1 MNCKKCNTAIPD
13 NTAFCPACGQ
23 KVEVEAPASES
34 TLYVKPVR
42 MPGERKVKSDA
53 STLVPNSQTV
63 TPIIPPVVQEPESV
77 IVTPVEP
84 IVQHDSTSESTH
96 TAYFCQ
102 HCGSSIAPNAKFCSS
117 CGRPLGASAA
127 GYGEIAKNA
136 AQDAGKKIADFSRN
150 AGERASEF
158 IGDVK
163 KNGFTTR
170 KQRIIGIS
178 GIVAVVLVVV
188 ILASLLF
195 GGRSYKAAVEQF
207 IDAQLEANGRMMV
220 ELIPEDLISY
230 IMKEEGFTRRSE
242 LIQMLQNKYDDLHD
256 TIEYR
261 ENSGW
266 SYHFSYD
273 IVSTTNADKGEL
285 KDIAAE
291 YKDHDIKV
299 SAAKTIEIECI
310 VEWSKDEQETSQTST
325 MTLLLIKVG
334 NSWYVDF
341 LAMS

>member
-1 MNCKKCNTAIPD
+1 
-13 NTAFCPACGQ
+13 
-23 KVEVEAPASES
+23 
-34 TLYVKPVR
+34 
-42 MPGERKVKSDA
+42 
-53 STLVPNSQTV
+53 
-63 TPIIPPVVQEPESV
+63 
-77 IVTPVEP
+77 
-84 IVQHDSTSESTH
+84 
-96 TAYFCQ
+96 
-102 HCGSSIAPNAKFCSS
+102 
-117 CGRPLGASAA
+117 
-127 GYGEIAKNA
+127 
-136 AQDAGKKIADFSRN
+136 
-150 AGERASEF
+150 
-158 IGDVK
+158 
-163 KNGFTTR
+163 
-170 KQRIIGIS
+170 
-178 GIVAVVLVVV
+178 
-188 ILASLLF
+188 
-195 GGRSYKAAVEQF
+195 
-207 IDAQLEANGRMMV
+207 MMV